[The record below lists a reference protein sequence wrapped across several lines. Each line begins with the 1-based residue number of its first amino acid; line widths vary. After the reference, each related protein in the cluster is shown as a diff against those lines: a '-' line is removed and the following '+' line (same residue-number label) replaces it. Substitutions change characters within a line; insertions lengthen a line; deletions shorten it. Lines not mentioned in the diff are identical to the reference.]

1 MRQFLSI
8 LKAVFEYFTTWTC
21 QYKKAFWSFIAI
33 DAPIITIDFS
43 MMITWIWFPEILRAT
58 GQVVS
63 IVAGIAGIWLMV
75 VRIRHF
81 NKLIRDGKNP
91 E

>member
-1 MRQFLSI
+1 MI
-8 LKAVFEYFTTWTC
+8 KALIDYMVDWSC
-21 QYKKAFWSFIAI
+21 QYKRAFWSFITI

-43 MMITWIWFPEILRAT
+43 MMITWIWFPEILKAT

-63 IVAGIAGIWLMV
+63 IVAGIFGIWLSV

-81 NKLIRDGKNP
+81 NKLIKDGKKP